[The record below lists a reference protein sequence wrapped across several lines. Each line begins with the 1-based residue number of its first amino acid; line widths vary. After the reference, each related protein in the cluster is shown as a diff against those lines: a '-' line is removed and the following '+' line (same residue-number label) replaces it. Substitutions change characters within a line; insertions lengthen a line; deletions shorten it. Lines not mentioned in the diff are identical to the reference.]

1 MQLKLVLKLFLFI
14 TDGHERKSSL
24 FVDYKILQIRLM
36 FVSVATISNKKLLS
50 FSKHNG
56 KKVVRVFVHYKFIH
70 CRYNV
75 LTLQQIF
82 CQEIFVDCKFF
93 QII

>member
-1 MQLKLVLKLFLFI
+1 MWLKLVLKLFLFI
-14 TDGHERKSSL
+14 TDDHERKSSL
-24 FVDYKILQIRLM
+24 FVDYKILKIRLM
-36 FVSVATISNKKLLS
+36 YVSVAKVSNKKLLS

-56 KKVVRVFVHYKFIH
+56 KKVVRVFVNYKSIH

-75 LTLQQIF
+75 YTLQQFF